1 MVIRDVGV
9 RIAPILIISLVIL
22 SAIQAPHRQGLIQ
35 GGIQGVYWYS
45 EEGSWV
51 SQFTL
56 RTGTYTYPNGTT
68 VTYNYFDVSPF
79 RVFALYMPD
88 PRFSNFSIEASSDY
102 ISPPNSLELRYGSR
116 TPEEFRLYLG
126 LLSGSAP
133 NLSNGIVYGASYY
146 IKIADL
152 YIDPEY
158 RTPGN
163 IVKTLRTFLSLCP
176 LGSVAMNTTVCTV
189 YSEIYISVKYN
200 GSGYVVNILPPLINV
215 KYEYEPYV
223 DVRYVFGR
231 EYSTSM
237 GSWLNLRLLMIYN
250 ASTGKTLV
258 AVETDGNTIGAALLK
273 PLDQRFLSIL
283 ADPIAGI
290 GFEMS
295 NVVPYLAG
303 NTTIRFDDFG
313 LFYGKGWFS
322 EEALLGYTQTTTE
335 YYTTTTPTSQTW
347 PPPPTWSPP
356 QIYTVT
362 VTERIYITVPTPVY
376 ITVTYPYYTPV
387 AVLSPQPQPIT
398 MVTITATAAGART
411 EYITVEK
418 RYTEALSTTTITISR
433 LITQQIRSE
442 GGITDTGLIIA
453 TAITAIAIITASM
466 IRTRKK
472 Q

>member
-1 MVIRDVGV
+1 MLIRNVGA
-9 RIAPILIISLVIL
+9 RIAPILIVSLVIL
-22 SAIQAPHRQGLIQ
+22 SAIQAPHRQGLMQ
-35 GGIQGVYWYS
+35 GGIQGLYFYS

-56 RTGTYTYPNGTT
+56 RTGTYTYPNGSTM
-68 VTYNYFDVSPF
+68 VYNYIDVSPF
-79 RVFALYMPD
+79 RVFALRAAD

-102 ISPPNSLELRYGSR
+102 ISPPNSLELRFGSGVS
-116 TPEEFRLYLG
+116 EDFSLYLG
-126 LLSGSAP
+126 LRSGSAP
-133 NLSNGIVYGASYY
+133 NLSNGIVYGAEFY
-146 IKIADL
+146 IKISDL
-152 YIDPEY
+152 YVDPQYIDPS
-158 RTPGN
+158 G
-163 IVKTLRTFLSLCP
+163 VSKTLRLTLSICP
-176 LGSVAMNTTVCTV
+176 LSSVTMNMSACIV
-189 YSEIYISVKYN
+189 YSDIYIIAIYN
-200 GSGYVVNILPPLINV
+200 GSGYVLQVFPALINT
-215 KYEYEPYV
+215 KYQYEPYV
-223 DVRYVFGR
+223 NIQYMFRK
-231 EYSTSM
+231 EYNTTV

-250 ASTGKTLV
+250 ASTGRILV
-258 AVETDGNTIGAALLK
+258 AVEADGKTVQAVLLN
-273 PLDQRFLSIL
+273 PLDQRFLDLL
-283 ADPIAGI
+283 ASDPIAGI

-303 NTTIRFDDFG
+303 NTTIRIDDFG

-335 YYTTTTPTSQTW
+335 YY
-347 PPPPTWSPP
+347 PPPPATTTNTQQPTWTWTPP

-362 VTERIYITVPTPVY
+362 VTERVYITVPTPVY
-376 ITVTYPYYTPV
+376 ITASYPYTPM
-387 AVLSPQPQPIT
+387 PQSIPMAT
-398 MVTITATAAGART
+398 VTATAAET
-411 EYITVEK
+411 KTQYITVEK